1 MTIYLFDIDGTLT
14 PARQPMSKDFAAF
27 FVDFCR
33 KEPVYLCTGSDW
45 DKVREQVPERI
56 LKLVKGMF
64 TCSANE
70 YWYWEEG
77 KDDGPNRPGFSE
89 FTKMHSFTAQF
100 DPPPELIA
108 DLNLF
113 LESSDCPVKTSNHV
127 EERTGM
133 INFSVVGRGCTQE
146 QREEYAAWDREHGE
160 REKICSVLRKKY
172 EQLSFNVGGQISIDI
187 SPIGNDKSRAVKFF
201 REWYEDARIHFFGD
215 KLQPG
220 GNDYPVLKELTEKDS
235 YDQVKSYED
244 TWELLKKESP
254 AKKVETDAEEL
265 KPKPSSKLAPR
276 GIETF
281 TICRQSDESG
291 ISGTGVVIEGVEYA
305 TGQVVLHWLTPFP
318 KGSIAIFESL
328 TDFKRVHV
336 NPHPTNKTI
345 ITWSD
350 GRQEE
355 F

>member
-1 MTIYLFDIDGTLT
+1 VKIYLFDIDGTLT
-14 PARQPMSKDFAAF
+14 PARQPMSKDFAEF
-27 FVDFCR
+27 FTNFCEEN
-33 KEPVYLCTGSDW
+33 KVWLCTGSDW
-45 DKVREQVPERI
+45 EKVLEQVPPEVLTVCR
-56 LKLVKGMF
+56 GAF
-64 TCSANE
+64 TCSGNA
-70 YWYWEEG
+70 YWALDE
-77 KDDGPNRPGFSE
+77 NSE
-89 FTKMHSFTAQF
+89 PQEDLGCRNDFE
-100 DPPPELIA
+100 PPESLLD

-113 LESSDCPVKTSNHV
+113 LESSDCPVKTSKHI
-127 EERTGM
+127 EKRSGM
-133 INFSVVGRGCTQE
+133 INFSVVGRDCTQE
-146 QREEYAAWDREHGE
+146 QREEYAAWDKENGE
-160 REKICSVLRKKY
+160 RQKICSVLRKKY
-172 EQLSFNVGGQISIDI
+172 EQLSFNIGGQISIDI
-187 SPIGNDKSRAVKFF
+187 SPIGSDKSRAVKLI
-201 REWYEDARIHFFGD
+201 REWHKDAKIHFFGD

-254 AKKVETDAEEL
+254 PKKVETDAEDL

-305 TGQVVLHWLTPFP
+305 TGQVVLHWLSPFP